1 MTISTTTRIVTHNG
15 NGVTVNFTY
24 PFKIDDAADLLV
36 YLKSGSVFV
45 LKSLGTDYSLTG
57 VRNPGGGTVT
67 FIVAPVS
74 ATGNVRFLRRTA
86 LNQLV
91 DYITN
96 DDFPAEIHE
105 AALDKLTM
113 AVQDYLGDSLT
124 LDATADYWEAESKV
138 IKNVADPVDPQDAVN
153 KQYIEEHYTATA
165 VTEFVQSGSGA
176 VARTASS
183 KMREILSVADFGA
196 SGNGISDATSAL
208 SSAVAAALAADA
220 ILYWPAGTY
229 LTAANIPNFHVVR
242 HYGPGVVKR
251 GSDLFHVDPGAYD
264 HNTLY
269 VSPSGNNTNDG
280 LSASQPF
287 LTIQA
292 AFDAM
297 VGYGPPLN
305 GSWAVQLAAG
315 TYTTGVYIYGL
326 RSRYPIV
333 LKGPSVGGHPNVPTA
348 IIDGGGLPAN
358 SVLVY
363 FQNYMQITAQDVKL
377 INVNASSVAL
387 EADYHC
393 ILSTNNVH
401 ITGGAYTGIN
411 VSGHTRLNLSG
422 GIIDGP
428 KYGVNIYGSSQGTV
442 GYGGSA
448 GANRPLIKNCIIA
461 GVWFAGGYGH
471 IDYCDLQNNARNVY
485 LINNSRAHVMGCAC
499 SGASIA
505 DVVVEG
511 ASTWF
516 NDTIVPNTF
525 SSTRAFAHGGCFEQ
539 GADSYRFQYDKTT
552 DRFKFGG
559 NSVTTPVA
567 KFEFQC
573 SATTS
578 GSSYNSNTLAVMD
591 FSGTTNWFGLS
602 GPGNSVT
609 GLMWSAPSKPAQGAF
624 YYSFSTDSFE
634 IWGANQGHS
643 WRLDATKFG
652 PSQDNVRSL
661 GDGSLRW
668 STVYAGTGTIN
679 TSDAR
684 EKQDIQEVLDAERRV
699 ATAIKASFGRYRFK
713 DAVKV
718 KGSKARWHFGVT
730 AQAVRQAFKAEGLDA
745 RDYGMFCYD
754 EWPEIAERRDDDGNV
769 IKEYRPAGN
778 RYGLRYDELFAFII
792 GATV

>member
-74 ATGNVRFLRRTA
+74 ATGNVRFVRRTA

-113 AVQDYLGDSLT
+113 AVQDYLADSFT

-153 KQYIEEHYTATA
+153 KQYIDEHYTATA

-183 KMREILSVADFGA
+183 KMRDILSVTDFGA

-208 SSAVAAALAADA
+208 SSAVTAALAAGA
-220 ILYWPAGTY
+220 WLYWPAGTY
-229 LTAANIPNFHVVR
+229 LTTASVALLHSVR
-242 HYGPGVVKR
+242 HVGPGVIKR
-251 GSDLFHVDPGAYD
+251 GSDVFHVAPGVYD
-264 HNTLY
+264 HNTIY
-269 VSPSGNNTNDG
+269 VSTSGNNANDG

-297 VGYGPPLN
+297 VGYGPTLE
-305 GSWAVQLAAG
+305 GSWTVKLAAG
-315 TYTTGVYIYGL
+315 TYTAETYVRGL
-326 RSRYPIV
+326 RSRNEIAV
-333 LKGPSVGGHPNVPTA
+333 RGPSVGGHPNVPTA
-348 IIDGGGLPAN
+348 FIDGTTPGARGVGL
-358 SVLVY
+358 Y
-363 FQNYMQITAQDVKL
+363 FQNYMTV
-377 INVNASSVAL
+377 SVYDIKIQNWPAGTG
-387 EADYHC
+387 AGAIWDYHC
-393 ILSTNNVH
+393 VGYAENVH
-401 ITGGAYTGIN
+401 TYNCGYEGLMASIH
-411 VSGHTRLNLSG
+411 SRLAVSG
-422 GIIDGP
+422 GIHDGAYYNLVA
-428 KYGVNIYGSSQGTV
+428 YGMSEVTF

-448 GANRPLIKNCIIA
+448 GVNRPTVKNGVIA
-461 GVWFAGGYGH
+461 GVYFAGGFGH
-471 IDYCDLQNNARNVY
+471 IDHCDLQNNARNIY

-499 SGASIA
+499 SGAYTA

-511 ASTWF
+511 ASTWY
-516 NDTIVPNTF
+516 NDPTGTNTF

-539 GADSYRFQYDKTT
+539 GADSYRFQYDKTS
-552 DRFKFGG
+552 DRFKLGG
-559 NSVTTPVA
+559 SSLATPAA
-567 KFEFQC
+567 KFHFEY
-573 SATTS
+573 SVS
-578 GSSYNSNTLAVMD
+578 GISPNSNTRMFVDSAADNLITLAAGA
-591 FSGTTNWFGLS
+591 SNSAGLAFAKAGGANLEGELYYYFPTS
-602 GPGNSVT
+602 RIYIRT
-609 GLMWSAPSKPAQGAF
+609 GAADQYAF
-624 YYSFSTDSFE
+624 DSTSFSPMSDNARTLG
-634 IWGANQGHS
+634 GASN
-643 WRLDATKFG
+643 
-652 PSQDNVRSL
+652 
-661 GDGSLRW
+661 RW

-730 AQAVRQAFKAEGLDA
+730 AQVVRQAFEAEGLDA

-754 EWPEIAERRDDDGNV
+754 EWPEIPERRDDDGNV
-769 IKEYRPAGN
+769 LEEYRPAGN

-792 GATV
+792 GATVNA